1 LAQAIFAEVRS
12 FVPYPAAPFHPCAS
26 CRSARHLFAMGACKS
41 KSAAKV
47 GEPAPKQE
55 ATAAEPR
62 VDLLAAT
69 PTAEGKAGEAAT
81 EAPATET
88 AAEAATEA
96 PATET
101 AAEAA
106 TEPTVVKV
114 EIIGAK
120 GLRSA
125 DVVGKSEAY
134 CIVELAGK
142 PESKAQTGTATDPKE
157 PEWNHVVEV
166 SGYRQGDSLTF
177 TVKDSDP
184 LKDDILG
191 RAALT
196 ADQVKAGFVGDLPLV
211 DAGEGVEASLHVKVE
226 GTDPTLLD
234 KAAVLVEEAKEAI
247 AETVDD
253 AKEVLDSAGDKA
265 KELAKE
271 VVDEA
276 KEKFEEAKVVIE
288 DETKSMSCRC

>member
-1 LAQAIFAEVRS
+1 
-12 FVPYPAAPFHPCAS
+12 
-26 CRSARHLFAMGACKS
+26 MGACKS

-69 PTAEGKAGEAAT
+69 PTAEGKAG
-81 EAPATET
+81 
-88 AAEAATEA
+88 EAATEA

-253 AKEVLDSAGDKA
+253 AKEVLDSAGDRA
-265 KELAKE
+265 KELAAEAKE
-271 VVDEA
+271 LAEEVFDEA